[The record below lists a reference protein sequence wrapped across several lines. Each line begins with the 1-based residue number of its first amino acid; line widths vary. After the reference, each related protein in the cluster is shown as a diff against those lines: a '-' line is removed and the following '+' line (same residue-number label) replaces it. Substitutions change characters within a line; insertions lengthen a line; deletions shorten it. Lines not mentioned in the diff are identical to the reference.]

1 MVSAKK
7 IKEIPSRTLI
17 RKANATF
24 SAKLGELY
32 GTKIC
37 IITFPKE
44 LTAITKRLDLGSRR
58 QGTVIL
64 EVHQAFLQEY
74 QKYLHWIK
82 IPELGIQGQ
91 IMRQDRI
98 EKAHDMIQND
108 AVPFF
113 LRNPIPSE
121 EKLFLDKVYKAQ

>member
-1 MVSAKK
+1 MKK
-7 IKEIPSRTLI
+7 IPGGTLI
-17 RKANATF
+17 QKTNITF
-24 SAKLGELY
+24 STQMGELY

-44 LTAITKRLDLGSRR
+44 LTAITQKLYLANQR
-58 QGTVIL
+58 QGMVQL
-64 EVHQAFLQEY
+64 EVHQAFLPEY

-98 EKAHDMIQND
+98 QKAHEMIQND
-108 AVPFF
+108 AAPFF
-113 LRNPIPSE
+113 LRNPLPSE
-121 EKLFLDKVYKAQ
+121 D